1 MVSLWLGFGV
11 FAPAQDS
18 ARVSG
23 KEEAGLSVEQLRKE
37 IASLQADEALK
48 EQEKADLVRSFE
60 TALTQLEAAIHFERE
75 VGDLANEA
83 KRAPEE
89 TEALKRQLEARL
101 SQAKEGDGGA
111 GDGLLPPDATPEM
124 IDARLAGEQTLVSEL
139 TRQQREIESE
149 LARFET
155 QPVANRERIA
165 VVTRLLAEAEGVSK
179 SNVENPLAWREKA
192 DQALARSRSR
202 QLRGELARLE
212 QEALVAEVLRN
223 REMVRK
229 DLVSLDLE
237 RAKERVEL
245 LGKRSGELVAA
256 RISEAEGT
264 IGKLGEDA
272 AAKAPEIQAL
282 VEETRALAAKNQT
295 ILADISKADAEL
307 DEVLEELER
316 FRRES
321 DGIRAQVEFGG
332 LEESFAE
339 IVVDLR
345 RSLPTSESLRV
356 ETESRRR
363 NLANARIEAF
373 RALRELDTMPSI
385 EGQVE
390 EILEGLRS
398 GGNGEEE
405 ITTLRP
411 ALTDL
416 LVNRRALKHDL
427 IDGNRRLAGL
437 LAEIGLATSETLAV
451 AGSLR
456 DFLGERLVWVASSPP
471 LGLNAFTGLRTSFR
485 ELAGPRALGEYR
497 GAVSRISAMEWI
509 STILL
514 AVALLLPR
522 RRLRRFLADSAARTR
537 RISLDSLGNTF
548 AAVATSLWLALPLP
562 TLLAFFGWMISTD
575 SEGIGNSFALG
586 KALMAPA
593 ILLLVL
599 RFSAVICWPG
609 GVADAHFR
617 WRREIREALHRALM
631 SLLFL
636 YLPAQLLLTIWWYNG
651 GDLAAF
657 QGPGRLVFIVAMIS
671 LSLILRS
678 FVRTRGGILA
688 QLGDSGNLFL
698 KLRRVWSM
706 AVILLP
712 LGLAVFAGL
721 GHFLTAV
728 ALAYLMQKTA
738 FVVFGGVFVYALL
751 TRWAILKARRLAL
764 AEAVAQREARR
775 AAMDAEKDTEPAEKS
790 ASAGGEGLP
799 VQLEEEESVN
809 WTMVGE
815 QTRHLIRAVVALL
828 VVLGCWIAWS
838 EALPALKYLD
848 SGNLVGE
855 ISLGDLIR
863 MSVIGLITWILFQNL
878 PGLLELVF
886 LRALELDAGVRNA
899 VVTLCQY
906 TVIAAGGAIA
916 FQAVGLDWSKF
927 GWIAAALSVGLGFGL
942 QEVVANFVSGIILL
956 FERPIRVGD
965 IVTVG
970 GVDGVVSKI
979 RIRATTITNWDKK
992 EFIVPNKEFITG
1004 TIMNWTLSSTVTRLV
1019 FPVGIA
1025 YGSDIEKAREILL
1038 DIALSQPEV
1047 LKEPAPVAVF
1057 EQFADSSLNFT
1068 LRCFVA
1074 STDQRLD
1081 MTHRVNALIY
1091 ERFAEAG
1098 ITIPFPQREIRVV
1111 STGKTGETS

>member
-1 MVSLWLGFGV
+1 ME
-11 FAPAQDS
+11 
-18 ARVSG
+18 R
-23 KEEAGLSVEQLRKE
+23 LRKE

-48 EQEKADLVRSFE
+48 EEEKADLVKRFE

-75 VGDLANEA
+75 VRDLADEA

-89 TEALKRQLEARL
+89 TQALKKQLEARI
-101 SQAKEGDGGA
+101 SQARAEGGGA
-111 GDGLLPPDATPEM
+111 SEAVLPPDATAEM
-124 IDARLAGEQTLVSEL
+124 IDARLASEQTLVSEL
-139 TRQQREIESE
+139 SRQLREIESE
-149 LARFET
+149 LAQFET
-155 QPVANRERIA
+155 RPVTNRDRIA
-165 VVTRLLAEAEGVSK
+165 VVTRQLAEAEGAAK
-179 SNVENPLAWREKA
+179 TTVENPVTWQEKTA
-192 DQALARSRSR
+192 DALSRSRSR
-202 QLRGELARLE
+202 QLNGELARLE

-223 REMVRK
+223 REVVRK

-237 RAKERVEL
+237 KAKERVEL
-245 LGKRSGELVAA
+245 LGKRSGELVVA
-256 RISEAEGT
+256 RISEAENT
-264 IGKLGEDA
+264 IGKLGEGA

-282 VEETRALAAKNQT
+282 VEETRALAAKNQAV
-295 ILADISKADAEL
+295 LADLSKADAEL
-307 DEVLEELER
+307 VEVGEELER

-321 DGIRAQVEFGG
+321 EGIRAQVEIGG
-332 LEESFAE
+332 LEDSFAE

-345 RSLPTSESLRV
+345 RSLPTSESLRA
-356 ETESRRR
+356 EMEKRRR
-363 NLANARIEAF
+363 NLANARLEAF
-373 RALRELDTMPSI
+373 RSLRELDAMPSI

-390 EILEGLRS
+390 EILERLRS
-398 GGNGEEE
+398 GGAGEEE
-405 ITTLRP
+405 ISALRP
-411 ALTDL
+411 AVKDL
-416 LVNRRALKHDL
+416 LLNRGRLKEAF
-427 IDGNRRLAGL
+427 IDGNRRLAGV
-437 LAEIGLATSETLAV
+437 LAEIDLATSETLAV
-451 AGSLR
+451 AGELR

-471 LGLNAFTGLRTSFR
+471 LGLNAFTGLGTSFR
-485 ELAGPRALGEYR
+485 ELAGPRALGEYG
-497 GAVSRISAMEWI
+497 GAISRISAVEWI
-509 STILL
+509 SVILL
-514 AVALLLPR
+514 AAALLLPR
-522 RRLRRFLADSAARTR
+522 KRLRRFLVDSAARTR
-537 RISLDSLGNTF
+537 RISFDSLGNTF
-548 AAVATSLWLALPLP
+548 AAVAASLWLALPLP

-575 SEGIGNSFALG
+575 SEGNGNSFALG

-617 WRREIREALHRALM
+617 WGREIREALHRALM
-631 SLLFL
+631 SLIFL
-636 YLPAQLLLTIWWYNG
+636 YLPAQLLLTIWWFNG

-688 QLGDSGNLFL
+688 QLGESGSLFM
-698 KLRRVWSM
+698 KLRRVWTT
-706 AVILLP
+706 VIILVP

-764 AEAVAQREARR
+764 AEVIAQREARR
-775 AAMDAEKDTEPAEKS
+775 AAQEAEKDGEPLEKS
-790 ASAGGEGLP
+790 APTGGEGLP
-799 VQLEEEESVN
+799 VQHEEEEAVN

-828 VVLGCWIAWS
+828 VVFGCWIAWS

-848 SGNLVGE
+848 NGNLVGE

-863 MSVIGLITWILFQNL
+863 LSLIGLITWMLFQNL

-906 TVIAAGGAIA
+906 TVIAAGFAIA

-1025 YGSDIEKAREILL
+1025 YGSDVEKAREILL
-1038 DIALSQPEV
+1038 EIARSQPEV

-1098 ITIPFPQREIRVV
+1098 IMIPFPQREIRLV
-1111 STGKTGETS
+1111 STGKTEEPPGK